1 MFEHPMIN
9 KWLAIRYLQS
19 TSVTQVLATAS
30 VQFMKMANLFL
41 TYVYCSCINFSSHF
55 ILMNLFICLI

>member
-41 TYVYCSCINFSSHF
+41 TYVYCSCINFSNHF